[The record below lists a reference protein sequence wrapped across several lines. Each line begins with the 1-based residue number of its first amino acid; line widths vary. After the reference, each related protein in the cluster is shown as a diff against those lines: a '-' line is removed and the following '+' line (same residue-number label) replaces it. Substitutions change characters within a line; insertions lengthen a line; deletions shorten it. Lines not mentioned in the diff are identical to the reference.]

1 MTTRYKIAEQVL
13 RIVNGGDT
21 SEDSSIN
28 IREVMLLVDQER
40 NNIIKT
46 EIMDWSYTKSTATA
60 KGELEINGAWLTQ
73 KTLTLKTNENDLCY
87 VEIFELDPTTNKH
100 GLSNYISLPN
110 DMGIHRVAS
119 NGDAHT
125 REIKVVKVGG
135 KINKTTYNYNTIEIS
150 FASSPKIMDDNYKVS
165 FDFNIIASTMSN
177 GSSTQYM
184 YAGVRNHKI
193 EFNVDTR
200 KYNQYEHKQVD
211 FIQAVINSPGFKKFV
226 KDFDIEYS
234 EDDGAPN
241 GSNFVENHIFDNTL
255 EYRYS
260 STIRLATKYGS
271 TITKFKING
280 IGKDLGVVN
289 DGAVAGDYTPVN
301 EDSSG
306 ATTGLGL
313 GFGWTIYQNGGS
325 ENSSEALTTAGENSH
340 GISFIINDTMYS
352 SDYIAPEHEVTQI
365 DAINNFVLLNSDKLA
380 REQNLTVKVQG
391 DKLFFEEIIG
401 KGGFSL
407 YTYTPGSAF
416 VIKHAPHLSTPPSM
430 SVVNYEPIIYTRM
443 PSGGDHNSLYNR
455 AVNKSG
461 RKFWYTENKGSGD
474 NGPRI
479 YLYKQYGLDPYHPY
493 LNVSFIAT
501 SESLSDTDP
510 YPIPGDYEKIIIKNL
525 VEMFSVM
532 KKATDDM
539 TNDNIN

>member
-391 DKLFFEEIIG
+391 DQLFFEEIIG

-416 VIKHAPHLSTPPSM
+416 KIKHAPHLSTPPSM